1 MAFTL
6 PVIPTSLPCPDG
18 TVLNL
23 PTKADLTNAIAK
35 IGDVPSKLKV
45 YLVTHADEITADAK
59 EDIEKVIKDVEG
71 FMEKL
76 QSLASPYWEKGT
88 VRNWGKEAKDAVE
101 ELLQEFHIYVPV
113 KIMELI
119 SKIIPVSFNVTILG
133 IDIDVLKVLTKEE
146 QTKIKNQI
154 NENIDEFYA
163 LLPDSAKLFDGEFG
177 VKCNEW
183 KAKYTWKYIKTEI
196 MDWVTNSIFKLGE
209 ELIGKFKDIWDAL
222 GLPKI
227 PTAFEFDLESLIAGW
242 KATAKAKY
250 GEKTKEYNEYIK
262 EKLESLTIAGID
274 LTTIIGGKIDLSVQ
288 SLEDKIASMIADF
301 RDFKVNWKKKLLLEW
316 VETVK
321 KFLDAIGLGAI
332 LDLLTLTFCDLLKLI
347 GFPFKIDI
355 TVPQEV

>member
-35 IGDVPSKLKV
+35 IGDVPSQLKV
-45 YLVTHADEITADAK
+45 YLVTHADEITADAR

-301 RDFKVNWKKKLLLEW
+301 RDIKVNWKKKLLLEW

>member
-18 TVLNL
+18 TVLDL

-35 IGDVPSKLKV
+35 IGDVPSQLKV

-88 VRNWGKEAKDAVE
+88 VRNWGKEAREAVE

-154 NENIDEFYA
+154 NENIDKFYA

-209 ELIGKFKDIWDAL
+209 ELIGKFKEIWDAL
-222 GLPKI
+222 GLPSI
-227 PTAFEFDLESLIAGW
+227 PDIFAFDLEALIATW

-250 GEKTKEYNEYIK
+250 GEKTKEYKEYIK
-262 EKLESLTIAGID
+262 KKLESLKIAGID
-274 LTTIIGGKIDLSVQ
+274 LATIIGGKIELSVQ
-288 SLEDKIASMIADF
+288 SLEDEIANMIADF
-301 RDFKVNWKKKLLLEW
+301 RDFIVNWKKKLLLAW
-316 VETVK
+316 VKVVK
-321 KFLDAIGLGAI
+321 EFLDAIGLGAI

-355 TVPQEV
+355 TVPSAV

>member
-6 PVIPTSLPCPDG
+6 QVIPTSLPCPDG

-59 EDIEKVIKDVEG
+59 EDIEKVIEDVEG

>member
-1 MAFTL
+1 MAMTL
-6 PVIPTSLPCPDG
+6 PVIPLAFPCPDG

-23 PTKADLTNAIAK
+23 PTKADLSNAIAK
-35 IGDVPSKLKV
+35 IGDVPSQLKV
-45 YLVTHADEITADAK
+45 YLVTHAEEITADAR
-59 EDIEKVIKDVEG
+59 EDIEKVIKDVEE

-76 QSLASPYWEKGT
+76 QGLASPYWEKGT
-88 VRNWGKEAKDAVE
+88 VRNWGKEARDAVE

-119 SKIIPVSFNVTILG
+119 SEIIPVSFEVNILG
-133 IDIDVLKVLTKEE
+133 IDIDVLKILTKEE

-154 NENIDEFYA
+154 NENIDKFYA
-163 LLPDSAKLFDGEFG
+163 LLPDSSKLFDGEFG

-196 MDWVTNSIFKLGE
+196 MDWVSNSILKLFE
-209 ELIGKFKDIWDAL
+209 ELIGKFKEIWDSL

-242 KATAKAKY
+242 KAIAKTKY

-262 EKLESLTIAGID
+262 EKLESLQIAGID
-274 LTTIIGGKIDLSVQ
+274 LATIIGGKIDLSVQ
-288 SLEDKIASMIADF
+288 SMEDKIANMISDF
-301 RDFKVNWKKKLLLEW
+301 NDFKVNWKKKLLLEW

-347 GFPFKIDI
+347 GFPFQIDI
-355 TVPQEV
+355 KVPQEV